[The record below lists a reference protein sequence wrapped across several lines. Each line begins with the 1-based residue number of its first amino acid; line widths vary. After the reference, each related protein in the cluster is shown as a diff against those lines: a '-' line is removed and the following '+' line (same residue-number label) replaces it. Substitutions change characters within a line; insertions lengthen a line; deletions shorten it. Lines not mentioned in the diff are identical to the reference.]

1 MNAVPVKQTCCTLIC
16 GFHKQ
21 IFERA
26 PSAPAVMIDTAKTCP
41 AVDEGFIS
49 APPGHGAGKDAHKCE
64 ACSLYFTSAQA
75 LDGHRATS
83 REHQDNLARIE
94 GGAVQERK
102 SCSTR
107 ETVVA

>member
-1 MNAVPVKQTCCTLIC
+1 
-16 GFHKQ
+16 
-21 IFERA
+21 
-26 PSAPAVMIDTAKTCP
+26 MIDTAKTCP

-94 GGAVQERK
+94 GGAIQEGANPALPAKLSSPEGFADQSNLSGPLQPGPK
-102 SCSTR
+102 SIQG
-107 ETVVA
+107 